1 MTHLENVKLE
11 AEIATLKAKNKVLK
25 KMIDELPK
33 MIDEAFEKARAKA
46 GLDSVKKA

>member
-1 MTHLENVKLE
+1 MTHLET
-11 AEIATLKAKNKVLK
+11 EIATLKAKNKALK

-33 MIDEAFEKARAKA
+33 MIDEVFEKARAKA